1 MTSSTLGAVYS
12 TCIFCN
18 RSLGTNSTLA
28 SFPVGRRV
36 AFDAAKGRL
45 WVICRRCERWNLTP
59 LDERWEAV
67 EEAERLYHDTRR
79 RVATSGL
86 DSRPHLQ
93 RLLRCACASL
103 LPGRARCVRRRAIPV
118 DHDAQV
124 HRAEPCRSGTVD
136 SGLQHGPLNKLP
148 KKSAYA

>member
-1 MTSSTLGAVYS
+1 MYS

-18 RSLGTNSTLA
+18 RPLGTNSTLA

-45 WVICRRCERWNLTP
+45 WVICRRCERWNLSP

-79 RVATSGL
+79 RVAT
-86 DSRPHLQ
+86 
-93 RLLRCACASL
+93 AE
-103 LPGRARCVRRRAIPV
+103 RRRRNAIDADDAYDLLDDVGLALDVGPPRRRGDLHHVPV
-118 DHDAQV
+118 AAGGRLH
-124 HRAEPCRSGTVD
+124 
-136 SGLQHGPLNKLP
+136 HGRPLRD
-148 KKSAYA
+148 